1 MYKYKEAKLYI
12 ITELLKLTKIHLNI
26 TLYNDIVRA
35 IDITL
40 YNDMQKKLNK
50 NWRITKKLYSYKIIS
65 DRGE

>member
-12 ITELLKLTKIHLNI
+12 ITELLKLTKIHLLI

-35 IDITL
+35 INITL
-40 YNDMQKKLNK
+40 YNDMQKLNK

>member
-35 IDITL
+35 INITL
-40 YNDMQKKLNK
+40 YNDMQKN
-50 NWRITKKLYSYKIIS
+50 
-65 DRGE
+65 